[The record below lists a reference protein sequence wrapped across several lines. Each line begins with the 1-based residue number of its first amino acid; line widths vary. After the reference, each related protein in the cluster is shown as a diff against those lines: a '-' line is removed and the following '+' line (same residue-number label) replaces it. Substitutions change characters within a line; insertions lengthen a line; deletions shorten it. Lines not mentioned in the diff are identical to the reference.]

1 MYFKPHIL
9 RKILSTIFLFI
20 FVNSYSQIIQVNI
33 LGGAQISQGETIT
46 INAGN
51 SLTFRIIN
59 TVSGC
64 KSLKVQDVNLDNQT
78 NFSIS
83 PNNPKKNIKSYD
95 CRNGHKYL
103 DFTVT
108 ADNLSSGC
116 GTYTTKVTVDSNLPD
131 FYFYLTINTSPVIY
145 VLGGNPWADI
155 LNGDTT
161 TSHVN
166 GTYFGVVNEGASV
179 TRTYIIANIGN
190 CPLDITSASSSNPD
204 FVASSAYIPFS
215 GLPPYYYITLD
226 VTFTAPVGGTG
237 TQTSTISI
245 GNTDNTTFTF
255 NVSAEMFNY
264 NIPGPGGITAEFRL
278 WLKSTRGI
286 SVNSGSKIDIW
297 QDLGTNSKNAIQP
310 DANKQPTY
318 LDDVADNIN
327 FNPVLKFENDG
338 ASIEQYLYNSD
349 NGFYSQDM
357 YMVVV
362 PDETITTSTG
372 RRTIFSG
379 SDSGNSGDLTGV
391 GFGNYTSRF
400 SNEVLTYAQDVE
412 SPSGSFYGIADTSG
426 SQNYQNQGIIN
437 ARNNSAGNGMQF
449 LHNGNTLGITEVK
462 DGSFSNVG
470 YVDTGQGQPTILGTP
485 YKIGKNFDSQ
495 GSLNGRVAEILT
507 FAERVPNTDRPKIE
521 TYLAVKYGIT
531 LGVNG
536 TSKDYINSA
545 GTKIW
550 DVAANTGF
558 NYNIAGIA
566 KDSVSDLNQKQSK
579 SINNTNEVT
588 IGLGGVYDTNSANSN
603 EFELDKSALM
613 WGCNNGNFTGT
624 STNTVTIATGL
635 TSTLTHIDRKWK
647 IIETGG
653 EIDNVYIA
661 IPTTAFSSFSK
672 SSTQEYALIVSDN
685 SSFSDA
691 DIIDVIP
698 LKIKLDVYGNPVL
711 DKEGNQLYTTWYDFD
726 ATKYFTFGKVDQL
739 SGNRAVNISS
749 GDYLVGESDLNLNV
763 DAFTISAWI
772 KSSPNTSL
780 RTIMAK
786 GAKLQ
791 LRLNSSNKVEVLVD
805 NTSPTFTSN
814 MAISDNK
821 WHQITFVYN
830 SGTIF
835 LYVDGILDSSIQ
847 NIVHPSP
854 NYNSFSV
861 GALYLDKNNI
871 INPFLGDVDE
881 VYVWDFAL
889 SENQVRYLM
898 NQEIEKVTGDFV
910 SGKIIPYTA
919 SSNELTSIPWSTLR
933 AYYDFNSF
941 YGSTV
946 EGKTNLRNFLR
957 VNYLKKDKT
966 IVENQTAPLPYISQA
981 DGAWNTSGTWLNNST
996 QMLPNSVG
1004 LDGTTSIDWNIVK
1017 TTHNISSG
1025 NRDINVLALLL
1036 NGGKLTLDGT
1046 LDLATGT
1053 GTGQGLNISH
1063 YLDLDGVIDL
1073 QGESQLV
1080 QEEGS
1085 VLDPNSNSYI
1095 IKAQQGT
1102 ATSYNYNYWTSS
1114 VGPIGGTN
1122 NGSFTVQGVLFDGTT
1137 GTPQTIN
1144 FSSSYNAAD
1153 GSVTSPITL
1162 STYWMYTF
1170 NGTSNDY
1177 YSWNKI
1183 NESTPISPAE
1193 GYTMKG
1199 TSSSAAI
1206 TDNQNYIFKG
1216 KPYNGDITLHINA
1229 GEDRL
1234 IGNPYP
1240 SAIDADEFI
1249 LDNIKTSETING
1261 EVGRNTVNVFNG
1273 ALYFWHHFAGQ
1284 THYLSGYEGG
1294 YATYTLMGGAKAYA
1308 NDTRINATGSHGN
1321 KIPERY
1327 IPVNQG
1333 FFVTA
1338 TNDTLVNSISNPIEG
1353 GDILFKNSQRVFVP
1367 EGATGTNDGSV
1378 FFKSNSKKVAQKSNI
1393 KSDNR
1398 PKIRL
1403 EFSSSSGYH
1412 RQLLVGVDKHAT
1424 KNFDLGYDAPMA
1436 DLNDDDMFWEI
1447 KGSKFVI
1454 QAINNFDDSQ
1464 ELPLGLKTAQDGLI
1478 SIKIDSL
1485 ENTDNNLKLYIK
1497 DSLTG
1502 ETYKINK
1509 KPFEIN
1515 LVAGD
1520 YNNRFSIVFQPR
1532 LKTPDETILEEG
1544 FNVSTSTGNEIVLNK
1559 TIDTQILSIYIYNAL
1574 GQLLLVRTDNLEERD
1589 VIIPLNTR
1597 GTGVYFV
1604 KINTSNGIINKK
1616 IVLG

>member
-1 MYFKPHIL
+1 MFGLISL
-9 RKILSTIFLFI
+9 G
-20 FVNSYSQIIQVNI
+20 NAQIIQVNI
-33 LGGAQISQGETIT
+33 LGGAQVSQGETIT
-46 INAGN
+46 IDAGN

-64 KSLKVQDVNLDNQT
+64 KSLEVKDVNLNNQT
-78 NFSIS
+78 NFSIW
-83 PNNPKKNIKSYD
+83 PNNPNKNIKSYD

-116 GTYTTKVTVDSNLPD
+116 GTYTTKVTIDSNVPD

-145 VLGGNPWADI
+145 VLGGSPWADI
-155 LNGDTT
+155 LNGDIT

-179 TRTYIIANIGN
+179 TRTYIIANIGS

-204 FVASSAYIPFS
+204 FVASSPYIPFS

-226 VTFTAPVGGTG
+226 VKFTAPVGGTG

-286 SVNSGSKIDIW
+286 SVNSGSKIDTW
-297 QDLGTNSKNAIQP
+297 QDLGTNSKDAIQP
-310 DANKQPTY
+310 DTNKQPTY

-357 YMVVV
+357 YMVLV
-362 PDETITTSTG
+362 PDETITTSIG

-379 SDSGNSGDLTGV
+379 YDSGNSGDLTGV

-400 SNEVLTYAQDVE
+400 TNEILTYAQDVQ

-426 SQNYQNQGIIN
+426 SQNYQIQGIIN

-449 LHNGNTLGITEVK
+449 LYNGNTLGISEVK
-462 DGSFSNVG
+462 DVSFSNVG
-470 YVDTGQGQPTILGTP
+470 YVDSGPSSTILGTP

-507 FAERVPNTDRPKIE
+507 FAERVPDTDRPKIE

-536 TSKDYINSA
+536 TSKDYINSS

-550 DVAANTGF
+550 DVAANNGF

-566 KDSVSDLNQKQSK
+566 RDSVSDLNQKQSK

-588 IGLGGVYDTNSANSN
+588 IGLGDIYNTNSVNPN
-603 EFELDKSALM
+603 EFESDKSALM

-635 TSTLTHIDRKWK
+635 TTTLTRIDRKWK
-647 IIETGG
+647 IVETGG

-698 LKIKLDVYGNPVL
+698 LKIKLDVYGNPVF

-726 ATKYFTFGKVDQL
+726 GTKYFTFGKVDQL
-739 SGNRAVNISS
+739 SGSRAVNIAS

-763 DAFTISAWI
+763 DAFTISSWI

-786 GAKLQ
+786 GSKLQ

-805 NTSPTFTSN
+805 NTTPTFTSN

-830 SGTIF
+830 SGTII
-835 LYVDGILDSSIQ
+835 LYIDGILDSSIQ

-854 NYNSFSV
+854 NYNHFSI

-871 INPFLGDVDE
+871 INPFLGDIDE

-889 SENQVRYLM
+889 SENQVKYLM
-898 NQEIEKVTGDFV
+898 NQEVEKVTGNFV
-910 SGKIIPYTA
+910 SGKIIPYTT
-919 SSNELTSIPWSTLR
+919 SSNEVTSVPWSTLR

-946 EGKTNLRNFLR
+946 EGKTDLRNFIR
-957 VNYLKKDKT
+957 INYLKKDKT
-966 IVENQTAPLPYISQA
+966 IVEDQTAPLPYISQA
-981 DGAWNTSGTWLNNST
+981 DGTWNNSGTWLNNSV
-996 QMLPNSVG
+996 QMLPNSIG
-1004 LDGTTSIDWNIVK
+1004 LDGTTSIDWNIVQ

-1025 NRDINVLALLL
+1025 NRDISVLALLL

-1046 LDLATGT
+1046 LNLATGT
-1053 GTGQGLNISH
+1053 GTGQGLDISH
-1063 YLDLDGVIDL
+1063 YLDLNGVIDL

-1080 QEEGS
+1080 QDEGS
-1085 VLDPNSNSYI
+1085 VLDESSNSYI
-1095 IKAQQGT
+1095 IKQQQGT
-1102 ATSYNYNYWTSS
+1102 ASSYNYNYWTSS

-1122 NGSFTVQGVLFDGTT
+1122 NEPFTIKGVLFDGTT
-1137 GTPQTIN
+1137 ATPQAIT
-1144 FSSSYNAAD
+1144 FSSAYNAAD
-1153 GSVTSPITL
+1153 ATATSPITL

-1170 NGTSNDY
+1170 NGTDSDY
-1177 YSWNKI
+1177 YAWNKI
-1183 NESTPISPAE
+1183 NENTSILPSE
-1193 GYTMKG
+1193 GFTMKG
-1199 TSSSAAI
+1199 TSGSAAI
-1206 TDNQNYIFKG
+1206 TDNQNYVFKG
-1216 KPYNGDITLHINA
+1216 KPYNGDISLHINA

-1284 THYLSGYEGG
+1284 THYLSEYEGG

-1308 NDTRINATGSHGN
+1308 NDTRINATGAHGN

-1327 IPVNQG
+1327 IPINQG
-1333 FFVTA
+1333 FFVIA
-1338 TNDTLVNSISNPIEG
+1338 VNDTLTNSISNTING

-1367 EGATGTNDGSV
+1367 EGATATSDGSV
-1378 FFKSNSKKVAQKSNI
+1378 FFKSNSKNGTQKSKI
-1393 KSDNR
+1393 KVDNR
-1398 PKIRL
+1398 QKIRL
-1403 EFSSSSGYH
+1403 EFTSSSGYH
-1412 RQLLVGVDKHAT
+1412 RQLLVGADAHAT
-1424 KNFDLGYDAPMA
+1424 NNFDIGYDAPMA
-1436 DLNDDDMFWEI
+1436 DENDDDMYWTLNGG
-1447 KGSKFVI
+1447 KLVI
-1454 QAINNFDDSQ
+1454 QAVGNFNNTQ
-1464 ELPLGLKTAQDGLI
+1464 ELALGIKVKKDGLVT
-1478 SIKIDSL
+1478 IKIDSL
-1485 ENTDNNLKLYIK
+1485 ENVDPNTEIYIK
-1497 DSLTG
+1497 DTLANT
-1502 ETYKINK
+1502 TTLINK
-1509 KPFEIN
+1509 KPFEVNLAAGEYLGRFSLKFKQSITNDNKEIN
-1515 LVAGD
+1515 LKDIIVTLNPNAAELQFNNQNKITITEIKL
-1520 YNNRFSIVFQPR
+1520 YNILGQFVRKWSGIYSERQFSIPVK
-1532 LKTPDETILEEG
+1532 L
-1544 FNVSTSTGNEIVLNK
+1544 
-1559 TIDTQILSIYIYNAL
+1559 TQ
-1574 GQLLLVRTDNLEERD
+1574 
-1589 VIIPLNTR
+1589 
-1597 GTGVYFV
+1597 GVYIV
-1604 KINTSNGIINKK
+1604 KLTTKNGIITKK
-1616 IVLG
+1616 VVQN